1 MQQWSTT
8 YCDHGGVT
16 SDQRQTACMLRR
28 PTRSRLLI
36 ATPPLEDPNFDRT
49 VVYMIEHSE
58 EGAIGVVLNRP
69 LTDALDDPVDRWAD
83 HLLEPAVVHDG
94 GPVDS
99 TALIA
104 LARPSVTTPSE
115 VEGAIKI
122 ADSVW
127 SIDLSRDPR
136 LIANHFSG
144 IRVFRGYSGWGAGQL
159 DGEIDAGA
167 WIIVDA
173 MIDDIFGE
181 QPQHLWRTVL
191 RRQPGRLAWLADAP
205 DDLDLN

>member
-1 MQQWSTT
+1 
-8 YCDHGGVT
+8 
-16 SDQRQTACMLRR
+16 MLRR

-69 LTDALDDPVDRWAD
+69 LTDELDDPVDRWID

-99 TALIA
+99 AALIA
-104 LARPSVTTPSE
+104 LARPSVTTPSN
-115 VEGAIKI
+115 VDGAIKI
-122 ADSVW
+122 ADTVW
-127 SIDLSRDPR
+127 SIDLSRDPL

-144 IRVFRGYSGWGAGQL
+144 IRVFRGYAGWGAGQL

-167 WIIVDA
+167 WIIADA

-181 QPQHLWRTVL
+181 QPQDLWRQVL